1 MIRDL
6 IFIDESWRPYH
17 GLVGG
22 SNARKSIA
30 GYSEAAFGCKNC
42 TRNCGYPERPVLL
55 AVSCRPQPCLVMYN
69 FMELLK
75 AIRAETG
82 LTQSAFAERLGV
94 STVLIAMLKTGQKEP
109 TKKFVN
115 NLAEKMNVM
124 PQSIIPFVYS
134 INKYNENDMSKLEKQ
149 LIKLGIKLQSE
160 LVKKKA
166 KEHFKWT
173 IDIRILG

>member
-1 MIRDL
+1 
-6 IFIDESWRPYH
+6 
-17 GLVGG
+17 
-22 SNARKSIA
+22 
-30 GYSEAAFGCKNC
+30 
-42 TRNCGYPERPVLL
+42 
-55 AVSCRPQPCLVMYN
+55 MYN

-82 LTQSAFAERLGV
+82 LTQSAFAEKLGV
-94 STVLIAMLKTGQKEP
+94 STVLIAMLETGQKEP

-134 INKYNENDMSKLEKQ
+134 VNKYNENDMSKLEKQ
-149 LIKLGIKLQSE
+149 LINLGMKLQGE

-166 KEHFKWT
+166 KN
-173 IDIRILG
+173 ILNER